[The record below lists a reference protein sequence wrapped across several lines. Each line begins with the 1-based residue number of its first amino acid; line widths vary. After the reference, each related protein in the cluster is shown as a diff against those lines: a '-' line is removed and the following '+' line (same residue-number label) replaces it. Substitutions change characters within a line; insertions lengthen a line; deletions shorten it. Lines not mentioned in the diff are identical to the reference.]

1 MNLNETP
8 EGYKQYYLFDHPVKD
23 PKEFEKA
30 APYNN
35 ALRVSL
41 QNIPNAAGKTF
52 YMYTAAKNPRLAG
65 VVNVTKQD
73 NGICEFDFVPQTEED
88 SEVTPNKNERPL
100 AESSIRVGNNK
111 LTVKKIK
118 TENPND
124 PVSKK
129 AHRLDFYLGKYKIA
143 TISISAVD
151 SSKAFLYDFDVDEKY
166 RNQGIGT
173 EILKY
178 VLKHY
183 KVNELTVDK
192 DSKAINLYKRFGFKE
207 GTSFREDGVDR
218 VDMKIDLNEGAV
230 KWEVKGKPV
239 PKVCPKC
246 GSKVG
251 IFLHGE
257 PIFQCTNKGCKKIF
271 GVVPFTNENALTAS
285 GRRPKNLK
293 EEETDPTT
301 LESMIE
307 FAKSH
312 GMTPII
318 EEYVDEE
325 LDESMDF
332 EKTYKLKSTPTTW
345 DDFKTYW
352 MEKRKIFR
360 SNVWDDREV
369 SKEEF
374 VVYQQSYDIMCK
386 PDVDYDQYKDAFDRF
401 CVLFDILPETTIIE
415 NLHFESEDNEY
426 RILMRYSTGTVKV
439 HIPDDIDLLH
449 VSPAKDID
457 ILIPTFKSKT
467 EGKYFYPNKR
477 VYFTVGNKRIPSKK
491 SGLEDIKVYRYEPT
505 EHISEAYI
513 DPTYTQFS
521 VGAVFVRTENPI
533 DVEVQTKL
541 SKMNEAVEK
550 KRTKE
555 DVLKDHLKIN
565 AMAYNGILY
574 IPEYMESIKKLYGYP
589 IFDFFYPSLKIFTLQ
604 SRKAT
609 SLGGLWNG
617 TQYNAKTNWYKASV
631 NDQNHIQFAK
641 EVGTLLDKI
650 LSGSMIEPGDLDIA
664 TEWLDE
670 VEYHHSL
677 LNEVEPYSSKYF
689 YECQYLHDLFWDP
702 FDDPRDSG
710 VIAQNIVSV
719 VRQIVPE
726 VFGNINE
733 HDGLVTKQSL
743 QKYLAD
749 EISDKSI
756 FLLPDKKL
764 YPILDRTSL
773 KLAMDSIL
781 QVADSDKKEFIKNLN
796 AKMKENGYPY
806 SIPID
811 HPYAKYAPKEIIIPI
826 MMVESMYLYEEY
838 QTDSSTAFQQNEP
851 ESKTPYVHRVE
862 YNWYDPNLMDLKR
875 LPSDEDQDSVTEP
888 S

>member
-73 NGICEFDFVPQTEED
+73 NGICEFDFVPQTKED
-88 SEVTPNKNERPL
+88 SEVTPYKNEEPL
-100 AESSIRVGNNK
+100 TESSIRVGDNK
-111 LTVKKIK
+111 LTVKKTE

-129 AHRLDFYLGKYKIA
+129 AHRLDFYLGKDKIA

-173 EILKY
+173 EILKF

-192 DSKAINLYKRFGFKE
+192 DSKAISLYKRFGFKV
-207 GTSFREDGVDR
+207 GKSFREDGVDR
-218 VDMKIDLNEGAV
+218 IDMKINLNEEAV

-239 PKVCPKC
+239 PKICPKC

-257 PIFQCTNKGCKKIF
+257 PIFQCTNKDCKKVF

-285 GRRPKNLK
+285 GRRPKNFK
-293 EEETDPTT
+293 EEETNPAT

-318 EEYVDEE
+318 EEYEDEE

-360 SNVWDDREV
+360 SNIWDDREV

-439 HIPDDIDLLH
+439 RIPDDIDLLH

-477 VYFTVGNKRIPSKK
+477 IYFTVGNKRIPSKK
-491 SGLEDIKVYRYEPT
+491 SGLEDTKVYRYEPT

-670 VEYHHSL
+670 VEYHHSV

-710 VIAQNIVSV
+710 VIAQNIIAL
-719 VRQIVPE
+719 VRNIDPSLI
-726 VFGNINE
+726 GNLNE
-733 HDGLVTKQSL
+733 HDGLVTKEALMS
-743 QKYLAD
+743 YIAD
-749 EISDKSI
+749 EIDDPNI
-756 FLLPDKKL
+756 YLIPDKKK
-764 YPILDRTSL
+764 YPILDKSSL

-781 QVADSDKKEFIKNLN
+781 DVDESDRRKFVVALN
-796 AKMKENGYPY
+796 KRLRQLNFPY
-806 SIPID
+806 KIPAD
-811 HPYAKYAPKEIIIPI
+811 HPYAKYAPKEMVLHI
-826 MMVESMYLYEEY
+826 MMMEGV
-838 QTDSSTAFQQNEP
+838 
-851 ESKTPYVHRVE
+851 K
-862 YNWYDPNLMDLKR
+862 
-875 LPSDEDQDSVTEP
+875 
-888 S
+888 